1 MGTTPLNFRNQQ
13 QSNTQRPAAGGNND
27 KTWTRAS
34 LIAAVAA
41 GGITVEAANLI
52 LSEQDPDAEPI
63 GTVEG
68 AVEGAQ
74 AGIGSAAEQAMKA
87 DEILE
92 KKAEAKAET
101 KAEEEKTEE
110 EEIQV
115 EEVEDHTKPQP
126 ETHREQVVEE
136 PKPPVSDVKDE
147 DLADVIV
154 EEIDHDDIDA
164 DEVFQVTEVTTLY
177 TEEGMEAD
185 AAMVTLADGTEA
197 MFVDVDGD
205 GGYDLAMFDDGS
217 LSSMPMD
224 YYTSDAEM
232 ALAQDQDTTEYLAA
246 DDTEQIF
253 GDPSDDIMLA

>member
-13 QSNTQRPAAGGNND
+13 QSNAQRPAAGDNKN
-27 KTWTRAS
+27 WTRAS

-63 GTVEG
+63 AATVEG

-74 AGIGSAAEQAMKA
+74 AGIGTAAEQAMKA
-87 DEILE
+87 DEVLE
-92 KKAEAKAET
+92 KKAEAQAED
-101 KAEEEKTEE
+101 EKLEE
-110 EEIQV
+110 EETKT
-115 EEVEDHTKPQP
+115 EEVEDHTKTQPQ
-126 ETHREQVVEE
+126 THREQVVEEE

-232 ALAQDQDTTEYLAA
+232 ALAQEQDTTEYLAA

>member
-13 QSNTQRPAAGGNND
+13 QSNTQRPAAGDNKN
-27 KTWTRAS
+27 WTRAS

-52 LSEQDPDAEPI
+52 LQEQDPDAEPI
-63 GTVEG
+63 VGTVEG

-74 AGIGSAAEQAMKA
+74 AGIGTAAEQAMKA
-87 DEILE
+87 DEVLE
-92 KKAEAKAET
+92 KKAEAQAED
-101 KAEEEKTEE
+101 EKLEEE
-110 EEIQV
+110 EEIKM
-115 EEVEDHTKPQP
+115 EEVEDHTKGQT

-232 ALAQDQDTTEYLAA
+232 ALAQEQDTTEYLAA
-246 DDTEQIF
+246 DDTEQIY